1 MRNTTLSAD
10 NGNFLQRGKMK
21 DSFVFYS
28 SYADAILQID
38 SAESQIKVLKAIWDF
53 AFKEIEPLEGS
64 LNTIESII
72 FSMAKPTIEA
82 SKRNYENGLKGG
94 RPRKTP
100 LKTPLKTPVLTNDND
115 NKNLNEYYNDSDN
128 KNLNDYENINNSN
141 VNNIKK
147 SPFKKPTL
155 EKIIRFC
162 EEKNLGLDP
171 QEFFYYYEKRKW
183 ENVYNWQSLIIRWN
197 ENQISEYMSK
207 VQKNQKQTQTSS
219 SDPYAALR

>member
-1 MRNTTLSAD
+1 
-10 NGNFLQRGKMK
+10 MK

-38 SAESQIKVLKAIWDF
+38 SAESQMKVLKAIWNF

-72 FSMAKPTIEA
+72 FSMARPTIEA

-100 LKTPLKTPVLTNDND
+100 LKTPVLTNDND
-115 NKNLNEYYNDSDN
+115 NKNLNVSYNDTDTVSYNLNDSDN
-128 KNLNDYENINNSN
+128 KNLNNNDNSLKDNIHKKNNH
-141 VNNIKK
+141 
-147 SPFKKPTL
+147 FYKPTL
-155 EKIIRFC
+155 EQIESFC
-162 EEKNLGLDP
+162 KNKNLGLNP
-171 QEFFYYYEKRKW
+171 QEFFDYYEQTNW
-183 ENVYNWQSLIIRWN
+183 ENVYNWQSLLVAWN
-197 ENQISEYMSK
+197 NRQIEVYNK
-207 VQKNQKQTQTSS
+207 AIKQTSS